1 MIWFYYGVPRTGKSL
16 FGGLVDGIIP
26 ALKEGRNIYTNIPGL
41 SPAGLSQFC
50 NLPPLKVLHLLH
62 TVSGLPDVFQCFDF
76 EADQIKPEFL
86 NSIFILDE
94 FRSMVGL
101 TKTTE
106 IQFTKILNKA
116 AKSAVDFHLIA
127 QLPGYFDDDTRKLG
141 EGCTVFERGERM
153 GFRHKNDSI
162 EFCFDKHQGTP
173 YKVGKKWDTENWQYR
188 FRDPKY
194 FRLYSSYVDAQFME
208 EHGENHKYLG
218 WWQTRAFK
226 IGVFIALVIVFC
238 IGLLIYLFSAT
249 SSTLNKLT
257 IKEKPKQVQTKIQNS
272 TLQNPIF
279 YKVNNSDIE
288 NVVCYEQVWINDG
301 VVTYKLNNGNYAYNP
316 TYLVERCGR
325 ELIRRTDKNL

>member
-50 NLPPLKVLHLLH
+50 QIPPLKVLHLLH
-62 TVSGLPDVFQCFDF
+62 PVSGLADVFQCFDF
-76 EADQIKPEFL
+76 QADQIKPEFVNTL
-86 NSIFILDE
+86 FILDE
-94 FRSMVGL
+94 FRSIVGL
-101 TKTTE
+101 TKNTE

-127 QLPGYFDDDTRKLG
+127 QLPGYFDEDTRKLG

-162 EFCFDKHQGTP
+162 EFSFDKHQGTP
-173 YKVGKKWDTENWQYR
+173 YKLGKKWDTENWQYR
-188 FRDPKY
+188 YRDPKY

-226 IGVFIALVIVFC
+226 FSVAVGVLLVIM
-238 IGLLIYLFSAT
+238 GLIFFYLFH
-249 SSTLNKLT
+249 STTKTLDNLTNK
-257 IKEKPKQVQTKIQNS
+257 KPKQEQTKIQKS
-272 TLQNPIF
+272 TLQNPNF
-279 YKVNNSDIE
+279 QKLNNSDLE
-288 NVVCYEQVWINDG
+288 SVVCYEQVWINDG
-301 VVTYKLNNGNYAYNP
+301 VITYKLNNGNYAYNP
-316 TYLVERCGR
+316 SYLIERCGR
-325 ELIRRTDKNL
+325 DLIRRTDKNL